1 MDCNTYLQ
9 QLPNV
14 KTLKQLCKGQAV
26 LDWII
31 CGHEYEVYHTY
42 YKANEEEYDGYEAQ
56 WGHGFEDEDGSS
68 LSFYFVDKA
77 CIIVPS
83 SSAEDSKGGDN
94 HDLERKLPKVFLP
107 YYRKNFT
114 ESDIPFVIYS
124 LDGETWYCIE
134 NFAVEEHIDKFD
146 KITTNPAVYKEWAQA
161 YLGEEA
167 YLQETMS
174 EQTISDIY
182 AGKVLT
188 EEMVYSLVTEVYDWV
203 DLETELNEI
212 PYRFSF

>member
-124 LDGETWYCIE
+124 LDGET
-134 NFAVEEHIDKFD
+134 
-146 KITTNPAVYKEWAQA
+146 NPAVYKEWAQA